1 VSTQARVVPNHW
13 DGVSGEPHVQFKSVA
28 AALNRVIEGSK
39 RVLHELAA
47 TTTVSQ
53 QQHSLQSNSR

>member
-1 VSTQARVVPNHW
+1 
-13 DGVSGEPHVQFKSVA
+13 
-28 AALNRVIEGSK
+28 VIEGSK